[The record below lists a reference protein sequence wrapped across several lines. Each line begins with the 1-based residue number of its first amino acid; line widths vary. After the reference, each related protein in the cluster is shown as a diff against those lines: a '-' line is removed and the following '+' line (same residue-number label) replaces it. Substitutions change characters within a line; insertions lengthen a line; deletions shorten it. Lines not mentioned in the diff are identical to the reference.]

1 MEVIDALEIIGD
13 KEGTEDQYSMA
24 ETLGV
29 SQGTI
34 SNYMKGNKY
43 PNLRTA
49 GKIYGHYGLVVEP
62 FTEKAVKK
70 EWAYIEEYEL

>member
-1 MEVIDALEIIGD
+1 MEVIDALEIIRD
-13 KEGTEDQYSMA
+13 KEDIEDQYSMA

-34 SNYMKGNKY
+34 SNYMKGTY

-70 EWAYIEEYEL
+70 EWAYLEEYEL